1 MAFIPP
7 NKQTQLETPKQR
19 ADRLLKTAETIP
31 QRVIKEWNYGEL
43 KDLSMNLGGI
53 LHDVTP
59 LVAAGVEPTP
69 ENVAKFKKWLE
80 EIYRI
85 KNEVIEQIKNQ

>member
-1 MAFIPP
+1 MTFRSIEEQNA
-7 NKQTQLETPKQR
+7 QR
-19 ADRLLKTAETIP
+19 TEVKNAKTILPRE
-31 QRVIKEWNYGEL
+31 IKEWNYADN

-69 ENVAKFKKWLE
+69 ENIAKFKKWLE

-85 KNEVIEQIKNQ
+85 KNEVIEQIKKS